1 MKLDLL
7 TLMDRYEFKARLL
20 PALLSSFVVA
30 PTVAVLA
37 SDTLGWPSSVSI
49 GGGLGVAC
57 AVGLAYAASAAGRYY
72 EKRLWPR
79 WPHDAPTNRWLHP
92 DDDSCSQAQKELWYA
107 AIERLV
113 GLGIRNVIGRGEP
126 GELDRTI
133 NDAVRALRSQFRH
146 RNVGGLLSIHNEDYG
161 FARNLAGLNLVC
173 WLPAAG
179 LSTVIAW
186 AVHSIAGTELIWVVI
201 ASAALVICLL
211 LLRILPWYVRQRADR
226 YTESFYGAL
235 MELHYVSE
243 GEHPLRRSF

>member
-1 MKLDLL
+1 MKLDYL

-20 PALLSSFVVA
+20 PALLTSFVVA

-37 SDTLGWPSSVSI
+37 SDTLGWPSGVSI
-49 GGGLGVAC
+49 GGGLGTAC

-92 DDDSCSQAQKELWYA
+92 DDDSCSQVQKELWYA

-113 GLGIRNVIGRGEP
+113 GLRIPDVIGQGEP

-133 NDAVRALRSQFRH
+133 NDAVRELRSRFRH
-146 RNVGGLLSIHNEDYG
+146 RNVRGLLTIHNEDYG

-179 LSTVIAW
+179 LTAVIAW
-186 AVHSIAGTELIWVVI
+186 AAYFIAGTELVWGVI
-201 ASAALVICLL
+201 ATAALGICLL

-235 MELHYVSE
+235 MELHYASE
-243 GEHPLRRSF
+243 GERPLRSSF

>member
-1 MKLDLL
+1 MKLDYL
-7 TLMDRYEFKARLL
+7 TIMDRYEFKARLL

-57 AVGLAYAASAAGRYY
+57 AVGLTYAASAAGRYY

-79 WPHDAPTNRWLHP
+79 WPYDAPTNRWLYP
-92 DDDSCSQAQKELWYA
+92 DDQSCSQVQKELWYS

-113 GLGIRNVIGRGEP
+113 GLRITDVIGQEEP
-126 GELDRTI
+126 SELDRTI
-133 NDAVRALRSQFRH
+133 NDAVRELRSLFRH
-146 RNVGGLLSIHNEDYG
+146 RNVKGLLTTHNEDYG

-179 LSTVIAW
+179 LSAIIAW
-186 AVHSIAGTELIWVVI
+186 VAYFATGTEPIWGVFASSALI
-201 ASAALVICLL
+201 ICLL
-211 LLRILPWYVRQRADR
+211 LLRILPSYVRQRADR
-226 YTESFYGAL
+226 YAESFFGAL
-235 MELHYVSE
+235 MELYHTSE
-243 GEHPLRRSF
+243 RQRPDGRNR

>member
-1 MKLDLL
+1 MSSRHD
-7 TLMDRYEFKARLL
+7 FCL
-20 PALLSSFVVA
+20 PSSQALSWRQLWLSSPQTRWDGLLACRWEEGLELPVRSDLRMLPRLPVA
-30 PTVAVLA
+30 TTKRDSGPAGHMMPPRTAGSTRMTILA
-37 SDTLGWPSSVSI
+37 
-49 GGGLGVAC
+49 
-57 AVGLAYAASAAGRYY
+57 
-72 EKRLWPR
+72 PR
-79 WPHDAPTNRWLHP
+79 RK
-92 DDDSCSQAQKELWYA
+92 KELWYA

-113 GLGIRNVIGRGEP
+113 GLGIRDVIGRGEP

-186 AVHSIAGTELIWVVI
+186 AAHSIAETELIWVVI
-201 ASAALVICLL
+201 ASAALVISLL

-226 YTESFYGAL
+226 YTESFFGAL
-235 MELHYVSE
+235 MDLYKASAME
-243 GEHPLRRSF
+243 PPTRRLS